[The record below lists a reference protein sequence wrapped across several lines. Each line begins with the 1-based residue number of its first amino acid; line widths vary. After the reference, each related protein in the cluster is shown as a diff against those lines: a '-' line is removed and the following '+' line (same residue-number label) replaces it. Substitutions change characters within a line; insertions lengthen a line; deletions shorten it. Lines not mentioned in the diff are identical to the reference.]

1 MSFIKKINIG
11 NEKKNER
18 TKKILVEINNNN
30 NILAFGKRNNLYKKV
45 LLSFIL
51 LFI

>member
-1 MSFIKKINIG
+1 M
-11 NEKKNER
+11 KKNER
-18 TKKILVEINNNN
+18 TKKILVEINNN